1 MDYTGMQKHNKNCHY
16 RWIVF
21 FILPLLS
28 VFVHPVHS
36 QQNSPKIIQLSGIIV
51 GATDTLAVPFAT
63 ILVKGSSHG
72 AIADL
77 NGFFSIVVT
86 AGQTLLFSSLGYTP
100 TSYTIPDSVSADA
113 YSIVQ
118 SMAQDTYMLP
128 ATVIYP
134 WPSKED
140 FRDAFINLKL
150 PETQEDILQ
159 RNFSLARIREVA
171 RKTPMDGAQN
181 YRAMLRERTEKLY
194 YKGQL
199 SPPNNLLN
207 PFAWA
212 TFINDWKRQRDARK
226 IEAQKKEFE
235 MYGEDDYIPPPPP
248 NTDDGGKNTQEDEDF

>member
-1 MDYTGMQKHNKNCHY
+1 MGYIRIQNYCYKWMA
-16 RWIVF
+16 VF
-21 FILPLLS
+21 ALSLLFVFANPL
-28 VFVHPVHS
+28 HS
-36 QQNSPKIIQLSGIIV
+36 QNSPKIIQLSGIVV

-63 ILVKGSSHG
+63 VLVKGSSHG

-77 NGFFSIVVT
+77 NGFFSIVVA
-86 AGQTLLFSSLGYTP
+86 AGQTLLFSSLGYVP
-100 TSYTIPDSVSADA
+100 ASYTIPDTVSADA

-128 ATVIYP
+128 MTVIYP
-134 WPSKED
+134 WPSRED

-159 RNFSLARIREVA
+159 RNFSLARLREIA
-171 RKTPMDGAQN
+171 RKTPMDANQN
-181 YRAMLRERTEKLY
+181 YRAMMREITDKLY

-212 TFINDWKRQRDARK
+212 AFISDWKRQRNARK
-226 IEAQKKEFE
+226 IDAQKRDFE
-235 MYGEDDYIPPPPP
+235 MYGNDDDYVPPPPP
-248 NTDDGGKNTQEDEDF
+248 NSNDAGGKNTQEDEDF